1 MPKNVIKENL
11 NIESIEKTGEVQVL
25 PQNKSYISVIN
36 NYSMIVATRPDPTVR
51 PPSRYLNS
59 IFQHIFYAFYG

>member
-1 MPKNVIKENL
+1 MLACYLPYTNYL
-11 NIESIEKTGEVQVL
+11 TLIEKTGEVQVL

-51 PPSRYLNS
+51 PPSR
-59 IFQHIFYAFYG
+59 IHWK